1 MVMGTVITQ
10 KIRDL
15 MASNIKRI
23 REKRGLTQVE
33 AAEKA
38 EIDPRYY
45 PRIER
50 GEINITLDTLFRIVK
65 ALKVE
70 AGDILPF

>member
-1 MVMGTVITQ
+1 MASVITQ

-15 MASNIKRI
+15 MANNIKRI

-38 EIDPRYY
+38 GLDPRYY

-50 GEINITLDTLFRIVK
+50 GEINITLETLYKLVK
-65 ALKVE
+65 ALKVK
-70 AGDILPF
+70 ASDILPF

>member
-1 MVMGTVITQ
+1 MASLITQ

-23 REKRGLTQVE
+23 REKRGLTQVQ

-50 GEINITLDTLFRIVK
+50 GEINITLETLYKIVK
-65 ALKVE
+65 ALKVK
-70 AGDILPF
+70 ASDILPF